1 MTRTEKRKEVFGME
15 TALNRSKF
23 SWAEYFSD
31 KKTGGHRYSTEEF
44 LFKEAK
50 EKLFHLNGG
59 KSLLDFG
66 CGAGELLIY
75 YVPNYERVV
84 GADFSNSML
93 FEAEKK
99 MWQQNH
105 KNVDLILADD
115 ETIWDKLNLSF
126 DRITATEVIQYM
138 TPEQIDAF
146 IQHAS
151 DYLNEEGKIVLFDI
165 IDPRL
170 YSLWKVGWFSQNFRF
185 WKTLPRVGM
194 GCFKQISAIL
204 KNRPGDIIGDAH
216 SPYLIEKIAN
226 KHGFKME
233 YVKSMYYEYRYHTI
247 LSKDIMR
254 PFRICEASVEGSRP
268 SYFTT

>member
-1 MTRTEKRKEVFGME
+1 ME

-99 MWQQNH
+99 MWQQNY

-151 DYLNEEGKIVLFDI
+151 NYLNEEGKIVLFDI

-194 GCFKQISAIL
+194 GYFKQISAIL
-204 KNRPGDIIGDAH
+204 KNRPRDIIGDSH

-226 KHGFKME
+226 KHGFKTE
-233 YVKSMYYEYRYHTI
+233 HVKSMYYEYRYHTI

-254 PFRICEASVEGSRP
+254 PLRICEALAEGLRS